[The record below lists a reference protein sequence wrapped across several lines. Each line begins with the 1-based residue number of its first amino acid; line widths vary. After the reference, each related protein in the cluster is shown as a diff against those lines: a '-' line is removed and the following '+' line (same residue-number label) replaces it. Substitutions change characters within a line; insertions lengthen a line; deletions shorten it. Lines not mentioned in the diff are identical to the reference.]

1 MTIMFKSITLKKM
14 SQNGPAQATGYWST
28 IYVRDGDAWKIRMST
43 FNQTLLCEKMVQP
56 TAGSYSADHLIF
68 GMGDG
73 LLQQVNRDTQRFG
86 IKCSNLTTNRF

>member
-1 MTIMFKSITLKKM
+1 VS
-14 SQNGPAQATGYWST
+14 A
-28 IYVRDGDAWKIRMST
+28 
-43 FNQTLLCEKMVQP
+43 LLCEKVVQP

-68 GMGDG
+68 GMEDA